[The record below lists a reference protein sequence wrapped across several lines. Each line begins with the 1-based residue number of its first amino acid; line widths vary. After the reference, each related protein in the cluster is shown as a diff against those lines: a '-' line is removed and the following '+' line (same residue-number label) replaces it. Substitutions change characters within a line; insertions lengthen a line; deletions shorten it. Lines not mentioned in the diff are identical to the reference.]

1 MIDLNVDTIIVLDGL
16 SDKNDI
22 DVNQINKDGVVYSV
36 IKVWLKI
43 DYNVE
48 VVFISIVIK
57 GLMMVHFIRFE
68 NIDLINNVMRNKRN
82 NNFYFF

>member
-36 IKVWLKI
+36 IKV
-43 DYNVE
+43 
-48 VVFISIVIK
+48 
-57 GLMMVHFIRFE
+57 
-68 NIDLINNVMRNKRN
+68 
-82 NNFYFF
+82 